1 MITRTLILALSL
13 TTAAVPAAAAE
24 TESTTATVRVDD
36 LDLTKAGDR
45 DRLDRRIN
53 NAARRACR
61 PDRRGAAE
69 SARQTACI
77 ATALADAE
85 RQAGRAIA
93 RAQGGTQ
100 LALLMGETAR

>member
-13 TTAAVPAAAAE
+13 TAAAVPAAA
-24 TESTTATVRVDD
+24 TESTTAMVRVDD
-36 LDLTKAGDR
+36 LDLTKANDR

-69 SARQTACI
+69 SVSQAACI
-77 ATALADAE
+77 ATALADAGH
-85 RQAGRAIA
+85 QAGRAIA
-93 RAQGGTQ
+93 RAQGRTQ
-100 LALLMGETAR
+100 LALLMIDTAR